1 LYIKEAT
8 LMSSAQEIYKEK
20 MSKTL
25 SVLKEELNTVRAGR
39 ANAALLDQISIDY
52 YGTQTPLKNM
62 ANIQV
67 PDPRTLTIIP
77 FDPSTLKS
85 IEKAIQVSNLGI
97 NPTNDGK
104 NIRLVIPPLTEERR
118 KDLTKL
124 IKKMGEESKVAVR
137 NLRRD
142 ANEAVKKAEKAGEI
156 TEDDEKKDLDE
167 IQKLTDKCMKDIE
180 EIVSNKEKELM
191 EL

>member
-1 LYIKEAT
+1 
-8 LMSSAQEIYKEK
+8 MSSAQEIYKEK

-25 SVLKEELNTVRAGR
+25 SVLKEDLNTVRAGR
-39 ANAALLDQISIDY
+39 ANAALLDQISLDY
-52 YGTQTPLKNM
+52 YGTQTPLKNL

-67 PDPRTLTIIP
+67 PDPRTLMIIP

-142 ANEAVKKAEKAGEI
+142 ANESVKKAEKAGEL
-156 TEDDEKKDLDE
+156 TEDDVKKDLDE
-167 IQKLTDKCMKDIE
+167 IQKMTDKCMKEIDRIIE
-180 EIVSNKEKELM
+180 AKDKELM

>member
-1 LYIKEAT
+1 
-8 LMSSAQEIYKEK
+8 MSSAQEIYKEK

-25 SVLKEELNTVRAGR
+25 SVLKEDLNTVRAGR
-39 ANAALLDQISIDY
+39 ANAALLDQISLDY
-52 YGTQTPLKNM
+52 YGTQTPLKNL

-67 PDPRTLTIIP
+67 PDPRTLMIIP

-142 ANEAVKKAEKAGEI
+142 ANESIKKAEKGGEL
-156 TEDDEKKDLDE
+156 TEDDVKKDLDE
-167 IQKLTDKCMKDIE
+167 IQKMTDKCMKDIE
-180 EIVSNKEKELM
+180 AIIASKDKEIM

>member
-1 LYIKEAT
+1 
-8 LMSSAQEIYKEK
+8 MSSAQEIYKEK
-20 MSKTL
+20 MAKTL
-25 SVLKEELNTVRAGR
+25 SVLKEDLNTVRAGR
-39 ANAALLDQISIDY
+39 ANAALLDQISLDY
-52 YGTQTPLKNM
+52 YGTQTPLKNL

-67 PDPRTLTIIP
+67 PDPRTLMIMP

-85 IEKAIQVSNLGI
+85 IEKAILVSNLGI

-142 ANEAVKKAEKAGEI
+142 ANESVKKAEKAGEL
-156 TEDDEKKDLDE
+156 TEDDVKKDLDE
-167 IQKLTDKCMKDIE
+167 IQKMTDKCMKDIE
-180 EIVSNKEKELM
+180 AIIANKDKEIM

>member
-1 LYIKEAT
+1 
-8 LMSSAQEIYKEK
+8 

-25 SVLKEELNTVRAGR
+25 SVLKEDLNTVRAGR

-52 YGTQTPLKNM
+52 YGSQTPLKNM

-85 IEKAIQVSNLGI
+85 IEKAIQASNLGI

-142 ANEAVKKAEKAGEI
+142 ANDQIKKAEKSGEL
-156 TEDDEKKDLDE
+156 TEDDVKKDLDE
-167 IQKLTDKCMKDIE
+167 IQKMTDKCMKDIE
-180 EIVSNKEKELM
+180 SIIANKDKEIM

>member
-1 LYIKEAT
+1 
-8 LMSSAQEIYKEK
+8 MSSAQEIYEEK

-25 SVLKEELNTVRAGR
+25 SVLKEDLNTVRAGR

-52 YGTQTPLKNM
+52 YGTQTPLKNL

-67 PDPRTLTIIP
+67 PDPRTLMIIP

-85 IEKAIQVSNLGI
+85 IEKAILVSNLGI

-137 NLRRD
+137 NLRRE
-142 ANEAVKKAEKAGEI
+142 ANESIKKAEKAGEL
-156 TEDDEKKDLDE
+156 TEDDVKKDLDE
-167 IQKLTDKCMKDIE
+167 IQKMTDKCMKDIE
-180 EIVSNKEKELM
+180 SIIANKEKEIM